1 MALWFGTAI
10 GSTLSLTT
18 STTMSWTTPLIG
30 SWGKLMGDRTKYLDR
45 RGGRIYGRINGRRQ
59 RLPDDE
65 TSPEFNAAYDAFIA
79 GALMPKPQRTKRPAP
94 NAPGSIGWFIERYLA
109 SDYFIGRDGRQPRF
123 AAGTQLNYRP
133 VLEAIRRTL
142 GPALL
147 ADLTPDNVDVYLAK
161 VQRQH
166 TPAVALHHK
175 ILLSNLWKFARGFA
189 EFKRNGKT
197 NPTADAVNI
206 YHVEQEHEPWP
217 DDVQERFIAA
227 CDKNLYLA
235 YHLLLC
241 TGQRISDVSNMKW
254 ADYNG
259 THFKITQQKT
269 GTEMWIKAPK
279 KLRELLA
286 RTDRVHEN
294 ILTHKWLRPYT
305 RDSLGHRIKDV
316 LIDNGDGKYTTHG
329 LRKNAGIMLAENG
342 ATVPMIM
349 AALGHTTPKLALYY
363 CRLAQQKMLNDQ
375 AVAIMDEVFER
386 KDAEREAGIAARR
399 GQIKRVK

>member
-1 MALWFGTAI
+1 
-10 GSTLSLTT
+10 
-18 STTMSWTTPLIG
+18 
-30 SWGKLMGDRTKYLDR
+30 MGDRTKYLDR
-45 RGGRIYGRINGRRQ
+45 RGGRIYFRINGRRE

-65 TSPEFNAAYDAFIA
+65 ASPEFAAAYDALLA
-79 GALMPKPQRTKRPAP
+79 GALMPKPQRTRRPAP
-94 NAPGSIGWFIERYLA
+94 NAPGTIGWFIEHYLA

-166 TPAVALHHK
+166 TPAVAMHHK
-175 ILLSNLWKFARGFA
+175 VLLSNLWKFARGFA

-217 DDVQERFIAA
+217 DHVQERFIAA

-241 TGQRISDVSNMKW
+241 TGQRVSDVVNMKW

-259 THFKITQQKT
+259 THFKLTQQKT

-286 RTDRVHEN
+286 RTERVHEN
-294 ILTHKWLRPYT
+294 SSRINGCDPIRVTH
-305 RDSLGHRIKDV
+305 
-316 LIDNGDGKYTTHG
+316 
-329 LRKNAGIMLAENG
+329 LA
-342 ATVPMIM
+342 
-349 AALGHTTPKLALYY
+349 
-363 CRLAQQKMLNDQ
+363 
-375 AVAIMDEVFER
+375 
-386 KDAEREAGIAARR
+386 IASRTC
-399 GQIKRVK
+399 